1 MSDFKNK
8 SNSLHPY
15 HLFIMNN
22 LKPSAVSPDDLIFDE
37 LDEANKKNY
46 YNAIEKELA

>member
-8 SNSLHPY
+8 SDTFRNY
-15 HLFIMNN
+15 HLFIMANQ
-22 LKPSAVSPDDLIFDE
+22 KQGTVSPDDLIFDE

-46 YNAIEKELA
+46 YKTIEKELA